1 MENNLCYNS
10 SISIVFDKYALI
22 GAVVTIC
29 IPKELEEWECMIKF
43 RNIEYQCSMELTLDL
58 IGGKWKSLILWHL
71 GEDTLRFSELKRTL
85 PQVTQKMLTQQ
96 LRELEECG
104 LVKRFIYT
112 QIPPKVEYSL
122 TESGKSLLPILATL
136 CQWGLDYVNNAEPPE
151 VQEGCQ
157 NSAIV

>member
-1 MENNLCYNS
+1 
-10 SISIVFDKYALI
+10 
-22 GAVVTIC
+22 
-29 IPKELEEWECMIKF
+29 MIKF
-43 RNIEYQCSMELTLDL
+43 KNTEYQCSMELTLDL

-71 GEDTLRFSELKRTL
+71 GEKTLRFSELRKTL

-122 TESGKSLLPILATL
+122 TDSGKSLLPILETL
-136 CQWGLDYVNNAEPPE
+136 CQWGLDYVNASEATTS
-151 VQEGCQ
+151 CQ
-157 NSAIV
+157 DSEIS